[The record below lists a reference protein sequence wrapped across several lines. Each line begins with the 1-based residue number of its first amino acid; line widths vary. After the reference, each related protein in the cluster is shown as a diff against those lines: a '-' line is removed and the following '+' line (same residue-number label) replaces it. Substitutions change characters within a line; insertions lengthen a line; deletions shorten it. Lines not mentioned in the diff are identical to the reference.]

1 MLILIDTEVSGNEI
15 MKSLKQNTN
24 GASPLV
30 MVLLA
35 VILIGALVIAV
46 SMWGEA
52 PEPGVIA
59 PGVAQ
64 ESGTITLS
72 FTYPNGTSV
81 GTTSTASVYMTSPD
95 VYDTY
100 ADAYEDIDEDGGLVS
115 PYDATDVDGAKV
127 GTPSTGTVDFALVA
141 RKYDA
146 TNPTAFPGTD
156 FGVVVLDSGTAAST
170 TFSPLVGKIK
180 ATIHKNLDEDIVD
193 QIIEGLDGYLG
204 STVELTPKGTIS
216 IYDSQSGG
224 YGKVTYTID
233 TPANATPTAAN
244 NTLDMDF
251 ETSVRLSTDR
261 SGLWDVGIYIEERD
275 STVSTGLITLD
286 DVEVYIN
293 GNEISGVSLTKTADL
308 ESGSAAKKNAP
319 TENATGTS
327 TMWYVEGGEFDIERT
342 NSNNLDEVVVKLV
355 DYDVDFSATGAVGE
369 CRVTFH
375 FVPFNTHKDAD
386 VMTASTF
393 QLVIG
398 EEEGTVGY
406 E

>member
-1 MLILIDTEVSGNEI
+1 MKQIRKDTNAVSG
-15 MKSLKQNTN
+15 
-24 GASPLV
+24 LV
-30 MVLLA
+30 MVLLG
-35 VILIGALVIAV
+35 VILIGALVMAV

-81 GTTSTASVYMTSPD
+81 GTTSTASVYLTSPD

-115 PYDATDVDGAKV
+115 PYDPTEVDGAKV

-204 STVELTPKGTIS
+204 STVELTPKGTVS

-224 YGKVTYTID
+224 YGKANYTID
-233 TPANATPTAAN
+233 PATNASLT
-244 NTLDMDF
+244 DQDF
-251 ETSVRLSTDR
+251 EVSVRLSTDR
-261 SGLWDVGIYIEERD
+261 TGLLDVGVYVEELD
-275 STVSTGLITLD
+275 SYAGTALLTLD

-293 GNEISGVSLTKTADL
+293 GDEMSGVSLTKTADL
-308 ESGSAAKKNAP
+308 ESGSAEKKNTPSAS
-319 TENATGTS
+319 ATGTS

-342 NSNNLDEVVVKLV
+342 NSNNLDEIVIKLV
-355 DYDVDFSATGAVGE
+355 DYDYDLSTGAGGSDE
-369 CRVTFH
+369 CRVKFH
-375 FVPFNTHKDAD
+375 FVPFNTHKDSD
-386 VMTASTF
+386 IMTASTF
-393 QLVIG
+393 SLIVD
-398 EEEGTVGY
+398 EDGTAGY
-406 E
+406 L